1 MLSAS
6 IVSFLVGKIQDFPT
20 GLVYGLVALLV
31 FAEAGLFL
39 GFVLPG
45 ETAVIVA
52 GVVASRGH
60 VNVVTLCVIVV
71 VAAIAGDS
79 LGYEVGQRYGERLFN
94 LPILRSR
101 RPALERALD
110 GLRRRG
116 PIYVFV
122 GRFTAFLRAI
132 VPGLAGM
139 SPLSYRRFFLANA
152 AGGLVWGVTYTLLG
166 YFAGTALDS
175 IERYSGWAGLG
186 ILVIVIAFVVG
197 AHFAKKR
204 GEALLEASLQREKLN
219 GDSAQGGE

>member
-1 MLSAS
+1 
-6 IVSFLVGKIQDFPT
+6 
-20 GLVYGLVALLV
+20 
-31 FAEAGLFL
+31 
-39 GFVLPG
+39 
-45 ETAVIVA
+45 
-52 GVVASRGH
+52 
-60 VNVVTLCVIVV
+60 
-71 VAAIAGDS
+71 
-79 LGYEVGQRYGERLFN
+79 
-94 LPILRSR
+94 
-101 RPALERALD
+101 
-110 GLRRRG
+110 
-116 PIYVFV
+116 
-122 GRFTAFLRAI
+122 
-132 VPGLAGM
+132 M